1 MLQGGK
7 KFDKKTKK
15 QKRFDDEYEEVVQH
29 KKNKH
34 HDKSTYRMLKT
45 EEKEYDEN
53 RKYQW

>member
-15 QKRFDDEYEEVVQH
+15 QKRFEDEYEEVVQH

-34 HDKSTYRMLKT
+34 HDKSTYRMLKR

>member
-34 HDKSTYRMLKT
+34 HDKSTYRMLKR
-45 EEKEYDEN
+45 EEKEYVEN